1 MAVAGKQIDGFVFRH
16 QVTHLLPWDFD
27 HALAVVHFEMS
38 EAVCF
43 FAVFLDDAVKREK
56 ADSFTHFKVYNRE
69 RMVEIPWQQAR
80 YLMAEHKT
88 VYLFTGDG
96 HSYELPKTLVY
107 WEELL
112 GDKVIRIHRNALV
125 FRHTLDSLIRLDD
138 DENDESASTWSAK
151 ILDIPTP
158 LPVSRRQLSTLRK
171 IIKNSI

>member
-1 MAVAGKQIDGFVFRH
+1 
-16 QVTHLLPWDFD
+16 
-27 HALAVVHFEMS
+27 
-38 EAVCF
+38 
-43 FAVFLDDAVKREK
+43 
-56 ADSFTHFKVYNRE
+56 
-69 RMVEIPWQQAR
+69 
-80 YLMAEHKT
+80 MAEHKT

-138 DENDESASTWSAK
+138 DENDEYASTWGAK

-158 LPVSRRQLSTLRK
+158 LPVSAGNYPLCGKLLKTASNNALLD
-171 IIKNSI
+171 